1 MRIKLDE
8 NLPESLL
15 EILRGLGH
23 DPDSVLSEGL
33 RGEPDDVVFPAALA
47 DGRVL
52 ITQDLDFS
60 DIRQFAPGT
69 HPGLILV
76 RLREPSRTTL
86 RERIEWIFRTEPV
99 ETWAGCFV
107 VVSDHKVR
115 VRRPPENQTQED

>member
-8 NLPESLL
+8 NLPEALL
-15 EILRGLGH
+15 EILRDLGH

-33 RGEPDDVVFPAALA
+33 RGEPDEVVFPAARA
-47 DGRVL
+47 NGRVL

-60 DIRQFAPGT
+60 DIRKYAPGT

-76 RLREPSRTTL
+76 RLWEPSRTAL
-86 RERIEWIFRTEPV
+86 RDRIEWIFRTEPV

-107 VVSDHKVR
+107 VVSDHKIR
-115 VRRPPENQTQED
+115 VRRPPANQTLED